1 MKNASLT
8 ANNSEAVVVEGK
20 NSVTLENC
28 TVYGNMSDTKGTS
41 SDENVHNVMIYQSM
55 SGDADVGTSS
65 FTMTGGSLESN
76 NGDMFYITNTT
87 CNLTLSEVTLKK
99 QRHLGDG
106 CLSSAETR
114 PQGLGNGGQKRRSGD
129 F

>member
-1 MKNASLT
+1 M
-8 ANNSEAVVVEGK
+8 EGK

-28 TVYGNMSDTKGTS
+28 TVYGNMSDTKGSS

-99 QRHLGDG
+99 QRHLGTAA
-106 CLSSAETR
+106 CRQRKL
-114 PQGLGNGGQKRRSGD
+114 GLKGWGTADKTALR
-129 F
+129 